1 MFVEFLLFNAEYYL
15 YKSNHYD
22 LCHLCHWPLK
32 DGLRIGHL
40 NINHLINKTSDASH
54 IVHNSKPYGRGFHI
68 FCFSESRLNNH
79 MDDKY
84 IAIERFH
91 VNRKDP
97 QIQRET
103 GLAVY
108 VHETMS
114 VTRLTEFEKYG
125 VECIWLEVKLQ
136 KKKKKKKKKNSS
148 PGWVSMSK
156 SFRTCKLD

>member
-1 MFVEFLLFNAEYYL
+1 MVGFTPFSRELLKFVFCYSCFLLVVEFFWFVCLTLNITCINLSIMTYAT
-15 YKSNHYD
+15 SD
-22 LCHLCHWPLK
+22 HWPLK

-40 NINHLINKTSDASH
+40 NINYLINKMSDASH

-79 MDDKY
+79 MDDKD
-84 IAIERFH
+84 IAIEGFH
-91 VNRKDP
+91 VIRKDP

-103 GLAVY
+103 GLVVY

-125 VECIWLEVKLQ
+125 VECI
-136 KKKKKKKKKNSS
+136 
-148 PGWVSMSK
+148 
-156 SFRTCKLD
+156 